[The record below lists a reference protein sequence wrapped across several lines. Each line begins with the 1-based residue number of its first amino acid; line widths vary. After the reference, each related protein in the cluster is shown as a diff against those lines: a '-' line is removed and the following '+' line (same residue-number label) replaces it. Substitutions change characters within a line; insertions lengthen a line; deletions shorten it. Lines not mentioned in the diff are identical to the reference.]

1 MNSGNKVLYPGENPL
16 GMSVK
21 DNVLRTHQRLNPQ
34 RRRRRMRTK
43 QQGLPANGVAMS
55 EANSLV

>member
-34 RRRRRMRTK
+34 RRRRRMQTK